1 MAQRSGLAM
10 EQIERIENNIDI
22 PSLAPLIKIAR
33 VLGVRLGTFLDDQDE
48 VGPVVCR
55 KKEAKDAISFSNNAI
70 HSRKHMEYHS
80 LSKSKA
86 DRHMEPF
93 IIDVMPTEDTD
104 FVLSS
109 HEGEEFIMVTATYQR
124 IIGHEM
130 VGVVAEVGDTVSSLK
145 IGDRV
150 IINQVTS
157 CGHCYPCS
165 KNRGNVCDNLKV
177 RGVHIDGGYREYN
190 AVPESDCYL
199 LPDSLSDQ
207 DAVMIEPTT
216 IAIQS
221 CTRAELE
228 KDDMLLIYGA
238 GALGSSILKIAHTIC
253 DHIIVADIMD
263 DKLSEAR
270 EHGAQFTINAA
281 TEDFQAKVLEYTH
294 GRGAT
299 VSIDAACVKNSLLLL
314 LQATGNA
321 GRVITMG
328 FSTAPTEVN
337 QFLITSKELDVRGS
351 RLQNK
356 MFRKSN

>member
-1 MAQRSGLAM
+1 MKAV
-10 EQIERIENNIDI
+10 QI
-22 PSLAPLIKIAR
+22 IKPNQ
-33 VLGVRLGTFLDDQDE
+33 LE
-48 VGPVVCR
+48 V
-55 KKEAKDAISFSNNAI
+55 
-70 HSRKHMEYHS
+70 
-80 LSKSKA
+80 
-86 DRHMEPF
+86 
-93 IIDVMPTEDTD
+93 IDVEKPVIDSKNN
-104 FVLSS
+104 VLVKMTAAGICGSDVGIY
-109 HEGEEFIMVTATYQR
+109 HGTNAAATYPR

-130 VGVVAEVGDTVSSLK
+130 VGVVAETGDTVSSLK
-145 IGDRV
+145 KGDRV

-165 KNRGNVCDNLKV
+165 KNRGNVCDSLKV
-177 RGVHIDGGYREYN
+177 RGVHIDGGYREYI

-263 DKLSEAR
+263 DKLSEAKA
-270 EHGAQFTINAA
+270 HGAQFTINAA

-294 GRGAT
+294 GRCAT
-299 VSIDAACVKNSLLLL
+299 VSIDAACVTNSLLLL

-356 MFRKSN
+356 MFGKAIEMIKEGTLDLNNSISHTFPLTKAQEAFDFVDSRDPSIRKIVFTFDF

>member
-1 MAQRSGLAM
+1 MKAI
-10 EQIERIENNIDI
+10 QILEPNHLEVIDVEKPVIDEKNNILVKMTAAGICGSDI
-22 PSLAPLIKIAR
+22 GIYH
-33 VLGVRLGTFLDDQDE
+33 GT
-48 VGPVVCR
+48 
-55 KKEAKDAISFSNNAI
+55 NA
-70 HSRKHMEYHS
+70 
-80 LSKSKA
+80 A
-86 DRHMEPF
+86 
-93 IIDVMPTEDTD
+93 
-104 FVLSS
+104 
-109 HEGEEFIMVTATYQR
+109 ATYPR

-130 VGVVAEVGDTVSSLK
+130 VGIIEETGANVKDLK
-145 IGDRV
+145 VGDRV

-157 CGHCYPCS
+157 CGECYPC
-165 KNRGNVCDNLKV
+165 KKGRGNVCDKLKV
-177 RGVHIDGGYREYN
+177 RGVHIDGGYREYI

-199 LPDSLSDQ
+199 LPDSLTDE

-216 IAIQS
+216 IAIQA

-228 KDDMLLIYGA
+228 KEDMLLIYGA
-238 GALGSSILKIAHTIC
+238 GALGSTILKIASTMC

-263 DKLSEAR
+263 DKLAEAKQA
-270 EHGAQFTINAA
+270 GAKYTINSM

-299 VSIDAACVKNSLLLL
+299 VSIDSACVKNSLLTL

-328 FSTAPTEVN
+328 FSTAPTEIN

-356 MFRKSN
+356 MFGKAISMISEGTLNLAGSISHRFPLTKAQDAFDFVDSRDPSIRKIVFTFDEL

>member
-1 MAQRSGLAM
+1 MPSALSISPDGADNGRKRARPILFIFAVVDVSGQKELPA
-10 EQIERIENNIDI
+10 
-22 PSLAPLIKIAR
+22 
-33 VLGVRLGTFLDDQDE
+33 GTPEHFFNPGI
-48 VGPVVCR
+48 VHGFPVSCG
-55 KKEAKDAISFSNNAI
+55 K
-70 HSRKHMEYHS
+70 
-80 LSKSKA
+80 
-86 DRHMEPF
+86 
-93 IIDVMPTEDTD
+93 
-104 FVLSS
+104 
-109 HEGEEFIMVTATYQR
+109 MVTRTVKMG
-124 IIGHEM
+124 GH
-130 VGVVAEVGDTVSSLK
+130 
-145 IGDRV
+145 
-150 IINQVTS
+150 
-157 CGHCYPCS
+157 
-165 KNRGNVCDNLKV
+165 
-177 RGVHIDGGYREYN
+177 
-190 AVPESDCYL
+190 
-199 LPDSLSDQ
+199 Q

-356 MFRKSN
+356 MFGKAIDMIKEGTLDLNNSISHTFPLTKAQEAFDFVDSRDPSIRKIVFTFDF